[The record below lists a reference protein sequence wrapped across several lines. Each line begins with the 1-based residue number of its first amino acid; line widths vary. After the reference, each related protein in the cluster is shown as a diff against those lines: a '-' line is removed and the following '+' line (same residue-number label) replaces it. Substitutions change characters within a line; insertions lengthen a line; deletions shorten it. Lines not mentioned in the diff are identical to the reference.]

1 MGNHIFDDDLTEQEQ
16 EHNSKV
22 FKRST
27 ELEENEWGELFQI
40 LKGQD
45 YTKFSKEIDW
55 YKQFDG
61 TGLRGWW
68 D

>member
-1 MGNHIFDDDLTEQEQ
+1 MFDRAREIEEEQWA
-16 EHNSKV
+16 
-22 FKRST
+22 
-27 ELEENEWGELFQI
+27 ELYEI

-45 YTKFSKEIDW
+45 YTKFDKEVDW